1 MPFYVSTGL
10 ESIGV
15 VAALFWLPR
24 VIRSSTAVGEIGEHT
39 EPICSQSKD
48 VAGLEPVDSS
58 SLLAGEPLETEQL
71 GSLPEVGT
79 LRTQP
84 C

>member
-1 MPFYVSTGL
+1 MPFYVSTAL

-15 VAALFWLPR
+15 AAALFWLPR
-24 VIRSSTAVGEIGEHT
+24 VIHSSTADGEIGEHT
-39 EPICSQSKD
+39 EPIYSQSKD
-48 VAGLEPVDSS
+48 VASLEPVNSS
-58 SLLAGEPLETEQL
+58 SLLAAEPLEAEQL
-71 GSLPEVGT
+71 GSLPEVGA